1 MSMTKNDSHDACLRF
16 TSRYI
21 KAFQVFQEDRL
32 KTANGQRLLQTTTIK
47 PVDRTQQNR
56 MQMHH

>member
-21 KAFQVFQEDRL
+21 KGFLRSF
-32 KTANGQRLLQTTTIK
+32 KKIG
-47 PVDRTQQNR
+47 
-56 MQMHH
+56 